1 MHHLQ
6 DLGLLV
12 SKGRRR
18 LDWSLWPSVDGCFVG
33 MKLLKDNGVVDVFVG
48 EDLFLGF
55 LMVFLDLGDVQYRL
69 TPKRSN

>member
-1 MHHLQ
+1 M
-6 DLGLLV
+6 
-12 SKGRRR
+12 
-18 LDWSLWPSVDGCFVG
+18 G

>member
-18 LDWSLWPSVDGCFVG
+18 LDWSLWPSVGGCFLG

-48 EDLFLGF
+48 EDLLFGLIDGAF
-55 LMVFLDLGDVQYRL
+55 G
-69 TPKRSN
+69 SW